1 MFMAR
6 KTMNAAS
13 SAGEIKG
20 LLQNVAFCVC
30 APMANWAYAQYSG
43 EGQKVMGGR
52 VFLFWGSYG
61 SVLSLE
67 QYYLSDLMV

>member
-1 MFMAR
+1 MAR

-52 VFLFWGSYG
+52 VCFFFWVFMVQYC
-61 SVLSLE
+61 LWK
-67 QYYLSDLMV
+67 QYYLF